1 MDVRAV
7 TKPGFLFQARQK
19 GTNQRYARPYNAAMG
34 RVDNK
39 IALVTG
45 AAQGLGAAIAT
56 MLANE
61 GAKVALSDVNFD
73 GAGEVASRI
82 NKDHADSAIAMEQDV
97 ADEAA
102 WQRVLQQVQSDFGG
116 LNILVN
122 NAGIGSIASVED
134 ETYENWRRVHAVDLD
149 SVFLGCKY
157 AVPLI
162 AESGGGSIINISSI
176 SGIIAGHNLAAYNS
190 AKAAVRHLSK
200 SVALHCAR
208 AGNNIRCNSVHPV
221 FIDTPI
227 LDGMVQ
233 GGDREAAL
241 QKLGRQ
247 IPIGRVGQA
256 DDVAYAVLYLASDE
270 SKFVTG
276 SEIKVDGGISAM

>member
-1 MDVRAV
+1 
-7 TKPGFLFQARQK
+7 
-19 GTNQRYARPYNAAMG
+19 MG
-34 RVDNK
+34 RVDKK

-61 GAKVALSDVNFD
+61 GAKVALSDIKID
-73 GAGEVASRI
+73 GARDVANEI
-82 NKDHADSAIAMEQDV
+82 NSEHPDSAIAIKQDV
-97 ADEAA
+97 ADEAG
-102 WQRVLQQVQSDFGG
+102 WQRVLQQIISELGG

-134 ETYENWRRVHAVDLD
+134 ETYENWRRVHEVDLD
-149 SVFLGCKY
+149 SVFLACKY

-208 AGNNIRCNSVHPV
+208 AGNNVRCNSVHPV

-227 LDGMVQ
+227 LDGMAQ
-233 GGDREAAL
+233 GENREAAL
-241 QKLGRQ
+241 EKLGRQ
-247 IPIGRVGQA
+247 IPIGRVGQP

-270 SKFVTG
+270 SNFVTG